1 MWSCLEKHWV
11 IETYSFLSR
20 QFNLHWRQ
28 IIAIKALKHVA
39 QAFGAIVLASKRLP
53 SLHEDVSGIRTE
65 STSSAAIGN
74 AACNVFL
81 QKNYMLI
88 WYYYQ
93 KKMGSSILIDLKMQ
107 YRFLTVV
114 IMETSETE
122 PADKGAA
129 RGLIQRTPKP
139 TQHRNN

>member
-1 MWSCLEKHWV
+1 MWSCLDKHKV

-39 QAFGAIVLASKRLP
+39 EAFGAILLASKRLP
-53 SLHEDVSGIRTE
+53 LLHEDVSGIRIE
-65 STSSAAIGN
+65 STSSAAVAK

-81 QKNYMLI
+81 QKNYILI
-88 WYYYQ
+88 WYYYL

-107 YRFLTVV
+107 YRFLTIV

-122 PADKGAA
+122 RLTKD
-129 RGLIQRTPKP
+129 LQED
-139 TQHRNN
+139 